1 MKILLVN
8 PNSPQDNGRDL
19 NRAPIA
25 GPLFAFQ
32 SFTKMGFG
40 LPLALPTL
48 AAHTPSKHQVEIID
62 EEVEQIDFNIKYDLV
77 GITAMTYKAPRAYKL
92 AKAFMKTGA
101 KVVMGG
107 IHASMCPDEASEYF
121 DSVVIGEAEKIW
133 PKMLEDR
140 QNNNLKKF
148 YKEDEFPDI
157 KTSLPPR
164 YDLVKNRH
172 YVCTCLQTT
181 RGCPYNCSFC
191 TVTKHNGHKL
201 RKKSINQVIEEIDS
215 IIKLKKTYGLI
226 YNKRDKQTR
235 KFKGIFL
242 FADDNFAIDR
252 QHAVA
257 VCQAIKKCQDDNN
270 IYFTWFTQANSS
282 IGFDNELLELMAE
295 SNCNYLLIGFESLEP
310 ESLKSMK
317 KKMNS
322 PQDYSMIIKNI
333 HDKGIRVIYSTI
345 FDDNSIKREAI
356 DSLIAFINKTKVL
369 HVLTNILTPYP
380 GTDLR
385 EEMKSKGLIS
395 SNDHSLFNIRNLVY
409 KPKGISKKGFYT
421 NYLKINDE
429 LFSFDKIISRSN
441 ELCKNQQNLSFPILA
456 RMPLFLGFI
465 STSLLLCLRGKLK
478 PSILLKLIHLSP
490 SRLLG
495 SGNLSEIELLA
506 IAADYDDY
514 KDKEERRIKG
524 LFPLFELV
532 MLFNLILM

>member
-8 PNSPQDNGRDL
+8 PKTPQDSGRDL
-19 NRAPIA
+19 YTAPIA
-25 GPLFAFQ
+25 GPMFAFQ
-32 SFTKMGFG
+32 PFTKMRFG

-62 EEVEQIDFNIKYDLV
+62 EEVEQIDFNRKYDLV
-77 GITAMTYKAPRAYKL
+77 GITTMTYKAPRAYKL

-107 IHASMCPDEASEYF
+107 IHASMCPDEASKYF
-121 DSVVIGEAEKIW
+121 DSVAIGEAEKIW
-133 PKMLEDR
+133 PKMLGDC
-140 QNNNLKKF
+140 QNNNLQKF
-148 YKEDEFPDI
+148 YKEDEFPDL
-157 KTSLPPR
+157 KTCLPPR
-164 YDLVKNRH
+164 YELVKNRH
-172 YVCTCLQTT
+172 YVYTCLQTT
-181 RGCPYNCSFC
+181 RGCPNNCNFC
-191 TVTKHNGHKL
+191 IVTKHNGRKL

-235 KFKGIFL
+235 KFKGIFG

-257 VCQAIKKCQDDNN
+257 VCQAIKKYQDDNN
-270 IYFTWFTQANSS
+270 IYFTWFTQVNSS
-282 IGFDNELLELMAE
+282 IGFDHELLDLMAE
-295 SNCNYLLIGFESLEP
+295 SNCLYLLIGFESLEP
-310 ESLKSMK
+310 ESLKTMK

-345 FDDNSIKREAI
+345 FDDNSIKHEAI
-356 DSLIAFINKTKVL
+356 DSLTAFINKTKVL
-369 HVLTNILTPYP
+369 YILTNILTPYP

-385 EEMKSKGLIS
+385 KEMESKGLIS
-395 SNDHSLFNIRNLVY
+395 SNDHALFNIRNLVY
-409 KPKGISKKGFYT
+409 KPKGISKKEFYT

-441 ELCKNQQNLSFPILA
+441 ELCKNQHNLTFPILA
-456 RMPLFLGFI
+456 RIPLFLGLI
-465 STSLLLCLRGKLK
+465 GTSLLLCLRGKLK
-478 PSILLKLIHLSP
+478 PIILLKLIQLLP

-495 SGNLSEIELLA
+495 SGNLSEVELLV
-506 IAADYDDY
+506 IAADHDDY

-524 LFPLFELV
+524 LINSLSL
-532 MLFNLILM
+532 

>member
-8 PNSPQDNGRDL
+8 PKSPQDNGRDL
-19 NRAPIA
+19 NAAPIA

-133 PKMLEDR
+133 PKMLEDC
-140 QNNNLKKF
+140 QNNNLQKF

-157 KTSLPPR
+157 KASLPPR

-395 SNDHSLFNIRNLVY
+395 SNDHSLFNIRNLIY

-456 RMPLFLGFI
+456 RIPMFLGFI
-465 STSLLLCLRGKLK
+465 GTSLLLCLRGKLK

-524 LFPLFELV
+524 LFPLF
-532 MLFNLILM
+532 